1 MCKKEGEQK
10 GSARG
15 SVHWR
20 SLLNLKSRMASPTAS
35 AAFAVP
41 LPVLVVNDRDGVQHR
56 GTLQLPRRAPAA
68 APGRPSSADLARLRP
83 LMRALGDALAA
94 QEEGLDPERLSRTY
108 AALMAELQEVAGM
121 GVHAVELTPAT
132 LAPVLP
138 EGEEEDEE
146 DEEEGDEDEAQL
158 AELPEGLRALAGEVR
173 ELVVRSTRLAVVPV
187 WVGEL
192 TRLEALEVSG
202 VDYYEPNAV
211 LKSLPASLGQL
222 GALKQLTLAWLDG
235 LEVLPD
241 AVVRLTSL
249 GSLTIKCCDKLR
261 ALPRGIGK
269 LGALREL
276 TLRGLNELQ
285 EMPDTI
291 GRLTALEHLTLAN
304 CSKLRTLP
312 ASIMHLSRLQTLCIS
327 DVPLEDM
334 PCIEALTALHELRL
348 DVADYAHGSRAFT
361 ALSRSLPCLQQLQ
374 VLRLG
379 ASGVVALQAGDVLA
393 IGRALKAWPLP
404 LLHDVEGL
412 LRLSTCWR
420 ALGLPGAAADEDWTN
435 ATTLDYFRVQ
445 QQKVAAFASGM
456 HWRLGAASGVSWLD
470 EQALVMIADEVLG
483 GWGLLKEWRQEL
495 VAAKV

>member
-1 MCKKEGEQK
+1 MWKKEGEQK

-20 SLLNLKSRMASPTAS
+20 SLLNLKSRMASPMAS

-41 LPVLVVNDRDGVQHR
+41 LPVLVVNDRDGVKHR

-94 QEEGLDPERLSRTY
+94 QEEGLDPERLSNTY

-138 EGEEEDEE
+138 EGEEGDEEGEEE
-146 DEEEGDEDEAQL
+146 DEQGEEGDERRNAQL
-158 AELPEGLRALAGEVR
+158 AELPEELRALAGEVR
-173 ELVVRSTRLAVVPV
+173 ELAVRSTRLAVVPV

-192 TRLEALEVSG
+192 TRLEALEISG
-202 VDYYEPNAV
+202 VGYDEGNTL
-211 LKSLPASLGQL
+211 LKSLPA
-222 GALKQLTLAWLDG
+222 
-235 LEVLPD
+235 
-241 AVVRLTSL
+241 
-249 GSLTIKCCDKLR
+249 
-261 ALPRGIGK
+261 
-269 LGALREL
+269 
-276 TLRGLNELQ
+276 
-285 EMPDTI
+285 
-291 GRLTALEHLTLAN
+291 
-304 CSKLRTLP
+304 
-312 ASIMHLSRLQTLCIS
+312 
-327 DVPLEDM
+327 
-334 PCIEALTALHELRL
+334 
-348 DVADYAHGSRAFT
+348 
-361 ALSRSLPCLQQLQ
+361 
-374 VLRLG
+374 
-379 ASGVVALQAGDVLA
+379 LQARDVLA